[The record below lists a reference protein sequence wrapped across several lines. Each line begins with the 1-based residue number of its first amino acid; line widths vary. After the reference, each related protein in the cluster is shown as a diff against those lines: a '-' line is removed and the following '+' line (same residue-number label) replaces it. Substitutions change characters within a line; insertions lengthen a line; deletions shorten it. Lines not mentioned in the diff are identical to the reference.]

1 MIRAEQRRQ
10 RPRVAIARFNP
21 SVCIIRFLVTDE
33 NAMVRGHII
42 WREGS
47 EHTST
52 RSTVKEQQHQC
63 SPLVPERV
71 NENLEEAPNLAQ
83 DAVHVISQN

>member
-1 MIRAEQRRQ
+1 ME
-10 RPRVAIARFNP
+10 
-21 SVCIIRFLVTDE
+21 
-33 NAMVRGHII
+33 GG
-42 WREGS
+42 REKS

-52 RSTVKEQQHQC
+52 ISTVEEQQHQC
-63 SPLVPERV
+63 SPSVPERV